1 MRTYFVD
8 FNTMMT
14 DPQERVT
21 IAQEGHDEELP
32 AAREGERV
40 LLTDDTMTVEAVV
53 VLSCFPDG
61 RRIWLGVPEWST
73 MRDVQPE
80 SATPGAS
87 A

>member
-1 MRTYFVD
+1 MRTSCVD

-14 DPQERVT
+14 DPEERVT
-21 IAQEGHDEELP
+21 IAQEGHDEPLP

-53 VLSCFPDG
+53 ELSRFPDG

-73 MRDVQPE
+73 MHDVQPE
-80 SATPGAS
+80 TSTPSAS